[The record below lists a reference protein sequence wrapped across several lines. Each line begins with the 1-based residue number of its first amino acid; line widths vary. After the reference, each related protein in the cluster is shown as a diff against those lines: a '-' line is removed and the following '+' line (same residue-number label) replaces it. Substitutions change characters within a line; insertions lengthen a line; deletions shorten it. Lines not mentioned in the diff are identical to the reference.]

1 LPEFDPVP
9 APISATRGAARD
21 GKDPIAIAKEWRGLA
36 EAKNLS
42 IRQIAIETSA
52 RSGFVGTPGQVAD
65 ELARWVRAGATDGF
79 NISPYIVPGGLD
91 EIVDW
96 LVPELQER
104 GVYRTEYTSTTLR
117 GNLGLREPLTRRHS
131 DETDSSATG

>member
-1 LPEFDPVP
+1 MRSGFRYVAEPRPG
-9 APISATRGAARD
+9 TARD
-21 GKDPIAIAKEWRGLA
+21 GKDPVAIAREWRAMA
-36 EAKNLS
+36 EAKSLS
-42 IRQIAIETSA
+42 LRQVAIETSE

-96 LVPELQER
+96 WCPNSR
-104 GVYRTEYTSTTLR
+104 NAAYT
-117 GNLGLREPLTRRHS
+117 GLSTRRRPCGLTW
-131 DETDSSATG
+131 DFVNR